1 MRHDPDVLV
10 VGGGVA
16 GLFCAYHLSCLGGSV
31 AVLERGAVGGAQ
43 SCSYGNAGFVGTHGA
58 APLAGPGLL
67 LEGLRG
73 LLSPAAAVAI
83 RPRLRGGMPRW
94 LWQFRQ
100 ACHSQEAQ
108 AGLRL
113 LADMKQRSLEMLREL
128 CRPADLADRPARP
141 AGLAATLTAP
151 GMVLAFKTPR
161 EFERARRAVPQAV
174 ARGVPLRAL
183 SPGELRVLEPDAE
196 FDVCGALYN
205 EEGAFLRVPDFVV
218 ELGRAVRDAGV
229 EIHPHTE
236 VTGFGVTRFGGN
248 GRAVDQVR
256 TTRGDFRPG
265 QVVIAAGAWSGEC
278 ARALGLR
285 LTLQPVKGYSIT
297 VKAPRN
303 APRRPVLLTEGS
315 VAVSPSG
322 DRLRFGG
329 VLEMSGLDQ
338 AISPGRADGLR
349 RTVRAY
355 LPGLTSTETVE
366 TWTGLRPCTPD
377 NLPFLGRAEPYRN
390 VFVAAGHGQM
400 GMGLAPVGGKLI
412 TQLMAGQPP
421 DLDLAPFR
429 LGRFS
434 DRAAGGTS

>member
-16 GLFCAYHLSCLGGSV
+16 GLFCAYHLARHGGSV
-31 AVLERGAVGGAQ
+31 TVLERGAIGGAQ
-43 SCSYGNAGFVGTHGA
+43 SCSYGNTGFVGTHGA

-73 LLSPAAAVAI
+73 LLSPASGVAI
-83 RPRLRGGMPRW
+83 RPSLRGGLPRW
-94 LWQFRQ
+94 LWQFRR

-108 AGLRL
+108 ARLHL

-128 CRPADLADRPARP
+128 CQP
-141 AGLAATLTAP
+141 AGLAATLTTP
-151 GMVLAFKTPR
+151 GMVLAFKTPQ
-161 EFERARRAVPQAV
+161 EFERARRAIPRAV
-174 ARGVPLRAL
+174 ERGVPLRAL
-183 SPGELRVLEPDAE
+183 SPAELRVLEPDAE

-205 EEGAFLRVPDFVV
+205 EEGAFLRVPDFVI
-218 ELGRAVRDAGV
+218 ELGRTVRNAGV

-236 VTGFGVTRFGGN
+236 VTGFGVTRSGVN
-248 GRAVDQVR
+248 GRAVEQVR
-256 TTRGDFRPG
+256 TTNGDFRPG
-265 QVVIAAGAWSGEC
+265 EVVIAAGSWSGEC
-278 ARALGLR
+278 ARGLGLR

-303 APRRPVLLTEGS
+303 APWRPVLLTEGS

-329 VLEMSGLDQ
+329 VLEMSGLDR
-338 AISPGRADGLR
+338 ATSPGRADGLR
-349 RTVRAY
+349 RIVEAY
-355 LPGLTSTETVE
+355 LPGLTSTETLE

-390 VFVAAGHGQM
+390 VFVATGHGQM

-412 TQLMAGQPP
+412 AQLMAGQPP
-421 DLDLAPFR
+421 DLDVAPFR
-429 LGRFS
+429 LDRFS
-434 DRAAGGTS
+434 DRAGGSTS

>member
-16 GLFCAYHLSCLGGSV
+16 GLFCAYHLSHHGGSV

-43 SCSYGNAGFVGTHGA
+43 SCSYGNTGFVGTHGA
-58 APLAGPGLL
+58 AALAGPGLL
-67 LEGLRG
+67 VQGLRG
-73 LLSPAAAVAI
+73 LLSPAAAVAV
-83 RPRLRGGMPRW
+83 RPSLRGGMPGW
-94 LWQFRQ
+94 LWQFRR
-100 ACHSQEAQ
+100 ACRSQQAQ
-108 AGLRL
+108 AGLHL

-128 CRPADLADRPARP
+128 CQP
-141 AGLAATLTAP
+141 AGLAATLTTP
-151 GMVLAFKTPR
+151 GMVVAFKTPR

-183 SPGELRVLEPDAE
+183 SLAELRALEPDAE

-218 ELGRAVRDAGV
+218 ELGRAVQDAGV

-236 VTGFGVTRFGGN
+236 VTGFGVTRSGVN

-265 QVVIAAGAWSGEC
+265 EVVIAAGAWSYEC

-303 APRRPVLLTEGS
+303 APRRPALLTEGS

-322 DRLRFGG
+322 DRIRFGG
-329 VLEMSGLDQ
+329 VLEMSGLDRT
-338 AISPGRADGLR
+338 ISPGRADGLR
-349 RTVRAY
+349 RIVRAY
-355 LPGLTSTETVE
+355 LPGLTGTETVE

-390 VFVAAGHGQM
+390 VYVAAGHGQM

-412 TQLMAGQPP
+412 AQLIAGQPP

-429 LGRFS
+429 VGRFS
-434 DRAAGGTS
+434 DRAGGSTS